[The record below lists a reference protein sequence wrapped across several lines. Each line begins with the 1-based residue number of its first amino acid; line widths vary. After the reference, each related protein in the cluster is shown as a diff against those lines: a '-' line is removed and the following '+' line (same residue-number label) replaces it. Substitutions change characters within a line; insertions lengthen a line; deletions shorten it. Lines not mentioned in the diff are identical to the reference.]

1 MTLTLTIIA
10 VLLTLWSI
18 VRVLGSHE
26 REDAGVA
33 LVLLGLLHVAGFTL
47 LFFAYPVAFI
57 RSISEDQW
65 VEWMTFWCALLAAG
79 IGMRACIRLVGQ
91 DWWVTVSVLALSLFS
106 LFFALEE
113 ISWGQRLLSFEGPE
127 FITSRNSQSE
137 TNLHNLF
144 MGPGKS
150 ELNIKSAVFAGI
162 VVFAIGVP
170 AWLFGRG
177 RNSWLSRLPFP
188 PAGAAPI
195 FLASALCFK
204 YLQRYRLDEL
214 GEYLLAL
221 GLLATLA
228 ASVTRAQG
236 LVLRRQ
242 AVLAG
247 WGVLLIVSIG
257 TSAMELGSA
266 EGRKWSRDIFQ
277 YYLYSFA
284 MDRYPKD
291 GLWQNSRQVLEYAER
306 EGFENQRTWL
316 LLARAT
322 KAQGDEEGARTYLQK
337 AMVQSDADVKA
348 HPNDPFRLYSAALVH
363 KELHQPAEANSR
375 ITTALLRVEEML
387 KADPANGVLRTL
399 QGYLY
404 QELGDEVRGTATL
417 KEVDEWDPAYA
428 HGFRYMTFTAT
439 EEAAV
444 HAGRF

>member
-1 MTLTLTIIA
+1 MILILTIIA
-10 VLLTLWSI
+10 VVLTLWSV
-18 VRVLGSHE
+18 VRVLGSRE
-26 REDAGVA
+26 SEDASVA
-33 LVLLGLLHVAGFTL
+33 LVLIGLLHVAGFTL
-47 LFFAYPVAFI
+47 LFFAFPVVFI

-79 IGMRACIRLVGQ
+79 IGVRAFIRLVGQ
-91 DWWVTVSVLALSLFS
+91 DRWVAVSVLALSLFC

-113 ISWGQRLLSFEGPE
+113 ISWGQRILSFEGPE

-150 ELNIKSAVFAGI
+150 EWNIKSVVFAGI
-162 VVFAIGVP
+162 VIFAIGVP
-170 AWLFGRG
+170 AWLLDRGRG
-177 RNSWLSRLPFP
+177 SWLARWPFP

-204 YLQRYRLDEL
+204 YLQHYRLDEL

-221 GLLATLA
+221 GLLVTLA

-236 LVLRRQ
+236 LTLRRQ

-247 WGVLLIVSIG
+247 WGAILMVSLG
-257 TSAMELGSA
+257 TSAIELGSA
-266 EGRKWSRDIFQ
+266 DGRMWSRNIFQ

-291 GLWQNSRQVLEYAER
+291 GLWQNSRRVLEYAER
-306 EGFENQRTWL
+306 KGFENQRTWL

-363 KELHQPAEANSR
+363 KELHQSAKANSLESA
-375 ITTALLRVEEML
+375 ALLRVEEMIG
-387 KADPANGVLRTL
+387 ADPGNGVLRTL

-404 QELGDEVRGTATL
+404 QELGNKARATATL
-417 KEVDEWDPAYA
+417 KEMDEWDPAFA

-444 HAGRF
+444 HARRF